1 MEVHDMKRFG
11 IYTIIAAFAVFAT
24 GCATDEYGNR
34 RPMTDAQKGAI
45 IGATSGAVLGALV
58 KKDKR
63 SKGALIGAVGG
74 GIAGAAVG
82 SYMDSQKKDLEKV
95 LTPEVQSGA
104 INIARVDQN
113 NLLITMTAQT
123 AFDFDSTSIKPGFQS
138 TMDKIA
144 NVLVRYGKTH
154 LTVIGHTDNVGTNQY
169 NQTLSERRSGA
180 VADYLRSKGV
190 IPQRLVSMGQ
200 GENSPRANNV
210 TEEGR
215 RLNRRVEIVVEPI
228 VAETQG

>member
-1 MEVHDMKRFG
+1 MKRF
-11 IYTIIAAFAVFAT
+11 IVYVVAAMFTVFIT

-34 RPMTDAQKGAI
+34 RPMTDAEKGAL
-45 IGATSGAVLGALV
+45 IGATSGAVIGALA

-63 SKGALIGAVGG
+63 NKGALIGAVGG
-74 GIAGAAVG
+74 GLAGAAVG

-95 LTPEVQSGA
+95 LAPEVQGGA
-104 INIARVDQN
+104 IQVQKAGQN

-123 AFDFDSTSIKPGFQS
+123 AFDFDSTEIKSGFHS

-154 LTVIGHTDNVGTNQY
+154 LTVVGHTDNVGTHEY
-169 NQTLSERRSGA
+169 NQGLSERRSGA
-180 VADYLRSKGV
+180 VADYLRAKGV
-190 IPQRLVSMGQ
+190 IPQRLDSAGR
-200 GENSPRANNV
+200 GEASPRATNT

-228 VAETQG
+228 VAEAPG

>member
-1 MEVHDMKRFG
+1 MKRF
-11 IYTIIAAFAVFAT
+11 TAFIIAATFTVFIT

-34 RPMTDAQKGAI
+34 RPMTDTQKGAI

-95 LTPEVQSGA
+95 LAPEVQSGA
-104 INIARVDQN
+104 INIAKTGQN

-123 AFDFDSTSIKPGFQS
+123 AFDFDSTEIKSGFHS
-138 TMDKIA
+138 TMDKLA

-154 LTVIGHTDNVGTNQY
+154 LTVIGHTDNVGSNQY

-180 VADYLRSKGV
+180 VTDYLRSKGV
-190 IPQRLVSMGQ
+190 IPQRLVSVGQ
-200 GENSPRANNV
+200 GENSPRATNA

-215 RLNRRVEIVVEPI
+215 RLNRRGELVVEPL
-228 VAETQG
+228 VAEDQG